1 MFFLTLDRITVNI
14 MKFVLL
20 FLGKTRE
27 GYLDQGIRDYAER
40 LRRYVPVEIKVLKEK
55 HAKNDS
61 DQVVMAREAEN
72 LLAHSASSSLS
83 VALDPNGKEHDSEGL
98 STLLENWEDR
108 GLQTITFL
116 IGGYLGLD
124 KKVQDHAD
132 LIWSLSKLTFTHEM
146 SRFILLEQLYRACS
160 IKARHNY
167 HK

>member
-1 MFFLTLDRITVNI
+1 

-27 GYLDQGIRDYAER
+27 GYLDQGIRDYAKR
-40 LRRYVPVEIKVLKEK
+40 LNRYVRLEIKILKDK

-61 DQVVMAREAEN
+61 DRVIMAREAEL
-72 LLAHSASSSLS
+72 LLARSDSSSLT
-83 VALDPNGKEHDSEGL
+83 VALDPRGREYDSQELATVLEGW
-98 STLLENWEDR
+98 ENR

-124 KKVQDHAD
+124 KKVLDHAD
-132 LIWSLSKLTFTHEM
+132 LTWSLSRLTFTHEIT
-146 SRFILLEQLYRACS
+146 RFILLEQLYRACS
-160 IKARHNY
+160 IKAGHNY

>member
-1 MFFLTLDRITVNI
+1 

-27 GYLDQGIRDYAER
+27 GYLDQGIIDYASR
-40 LRRYVPVEIKVLKEK
+40 LRRYVPVEIKILKSK

-61 DQVVMAREAEN
+61 DRVIMGQEAEQ
-72 LLAHSASSSLS
+72 LLAYSKSSSLT
-83 VALDPNGKEHDSEGL
+83 VALDPKGKEYDSQELATVLEGW
-98 STLLENWEDR
+98 ENR

-124 KKVQDHAD
+124 KTVRDHAD
-132 LIWSLSKLTFTHEM
+132 LTWSLSRLTFTHEM
-146 SRFILLEQLYRACS
+146 TRFILLEQLYRACS
-160 IKARHNY
+160 IKAGHNY